1 MKISAT
7 EEHGILLEEIFNAIT
22 LRTKDGEELSISMR
36 DSGFEFY
43 YQSKWYF
50 AKEGYVGSFNENNRM
65 NVLVDNN
72 IMDKYDCIEHRARS
86 YNNSKTCLNCKHI
99 NTKRCAFPVMVINTI
114 DLSKI
119 KCDYHQYTYTE
130 DVNIPNT
137 YTGANPI
144 IIKETKIK

>member
-50 AKEGYVGSFNENNRM
+50 AKEDYVGSFLYKLHITLEIINPKLTTEITYLKSLCSGLDEWYENLRKNF
-65 NVLVDNN
+65 N
-72 IMDKYDCIEHRARS
+72 
-86 YNNSKTCLNCKHI
+86 
-99 NTKRCAFPVMVINTI
+99 
-114 DLSKI
+114 
-119 KCDYHQYTYTE
+119 
-130 DVNIPNT
+130 
-137 YTGANPI
+137 
-144 IIKETKIK
+144 